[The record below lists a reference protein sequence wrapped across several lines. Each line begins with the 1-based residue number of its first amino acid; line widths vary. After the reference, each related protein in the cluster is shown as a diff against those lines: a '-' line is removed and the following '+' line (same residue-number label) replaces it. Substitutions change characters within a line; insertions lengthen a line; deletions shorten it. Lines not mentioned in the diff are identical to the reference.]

1 MYTSEFTPQRGQP
14 RPLTDPP
21 EENEWSGE
29 IKGDVDKVLAAC
41 ACTRLPGVAGYEV
54 MFALPQV
61 EHDKLSDLKTG
72 ERGGTLVLTC
82 EHGTLTVE
90 Y

>member
-1 MYTSEFTPQRGQP
+1 MYTSEFTPREVN
-14 RPLTDPP
+14 RPI
-21 EENEWSGE
+21 NESPKNVWISDIG
-29 IKGDVDKVLAAC
+29 GDVDKVLAAC